1 MVALNKIRTFCSVF
15 LIKIIMQKEVFMTLI
30 KEGQDEIEGLELYQR
45 HFEFEEQGRYVLVGI
60 HQAGKS
66 YQTSR

>member
-1 MVALNKIRTFCSVF
+1 
-15 LIKIIMQKEVFMTLI
+15 MQKEVFMTLI

-45 HFEFEEQGRYVLVGI
+45 HFEFEEHCRYVLVGI